1 MRLIMLAAASAAAV
15 LSAAAANAQSVEMNT
30 LPPTIVA
37 VANAAAPDVE
47 WSKAGIDVDF
57 DSLTPVYEL
66 TGSQGGKQVEID
78 ITPMG
83 VVDEMETEIEMSA
96 VPKAVQD
103 MLGAYLPEFQATMVE
118 RSVRQHGVVF
128 YEFAG
133 QHDGREI
140 DVEVSEAGDII
151 MINDDA
157 AA

>member
-1 MRLIMLAAASAAAV
+1 
-15 LSAAAANAQSVEMNT
+15 MNT
-30 LPPTIVA
+30 VPPTILA
-37 VANAAAPDVE
+37 VAKAAAPDVE

-57 DSLTPVYEL
+57 DSLMPVYEI

-83 VVDEMETEIEMSA
+83 VVDVTETEIDMSA
-96 VPKAVQD
+96 VPRAAQD
-103 MLGAYLPEFQATMVE
+103 MLKTYLPQFQATMVE
-118 RSVRQHGVVF
+118 RSVRQHGPVF

-151 MINDDA
+151 LINDDA